1 MQNLFLCVLQVQ
13 CILLERTFPTGV
25 VNVRI
30 YNNIFRI
37 GNSRDFSLIT
47 VCASGIKYLEL
58 NIFSNKVVPLKV
70 RKNWVCLVGLLPY
83 CIGSK
88 WSLWHVS
95 PSHFT
100 MSRLLVMDFCGLI
113 KKHMRG
119 GGCWLCLNYV

>member
-13 CILLERTFPTGV
+13 CILLKRTFPTGV

-47 VCASGIKYLEL
+47 VCASGIKYLAL

-70 RKNWVCLVGLLPY
+70 RKKLGLSRRITAILY
-83 CIGSK
+83 RIKMVTMTCVTITLYNVKASRYGF
-88 WSLWHVS
+88 LW
-95 PSHFT
+95 F
-100 MSRLLVMDFCGLI
+100 D
-113 KKHMRG
+113 
-119 GGCWLCLNYV
+119 